1 MHCEPNHLQNSQAVV
16 DAFGYWPS
24 FHDAPLFD
32 VALNADEL
40 RFTVHGFVM
49 TDEIDERG
57 YFRLTKHHLVR
68 FRFCGVRDLRLKFY
82 EECDSDILAEL
93 VFAPSSADEI
103 FQVSFSFHCGGEDGS
118 FFARSGG
125 GEELV
130 LGVRTSRPQCPPARR
145 CGRDVRAPRLSRK

>member
-24 FHDAPLFD
+24 FHDAPFFD

-40 RFTVHGFVM
+40 YFTVHGFLM

-57 YFRLTKHHLVR
+57 YYRLIKHHLVR

-118 FFARSGG
+118 FFARSG
-125 GEELV
+125 EILSV
-130 LGVRTSRPQCPPARR
+130 LPCQGDGTPITPEGRHAR
-145 CGRDVRAPRLSRK
+145 